1 MLILATGASMKSAS
15 AQGGVPVPKCG
26 GDTVRDKNGNC
37 VLTDAGREKYCQN
50 TYGPYSHY
58 DKSKKECIPREYC
71 QANYGPGYQY
81 DRSQN
86 MCIKTTSSNEQS
98 TQYGG
103 YSSWDKYCKAKYGSN
118 YGYVASKHQCVKGAS
133 GSYSGSSNK
142 NNCAAPYI
150 SISATRWDIAVIE
163 VDGIPYVQRTLTLTV
178 SHGNHRVHIVGL
190 NWSQEQVGEWGPRD
204 GYVDYCKPWKIT
216 VS

>member
-1 MLILATGASMKSAS
+1 MLVLATAASMKSVS
-15 AQGGVPVPKCG
+15 AQGGVPPPKCG
-26 GDTVRDKNGNC
+26 GDTVRDKYGNC
-37 VLTDAGREKYCQN
+37 VRTDAGWEKYCQK

-58 DKSKKECIPREYC
+58 DKSKKECYPREYC

-81 DRSQN
+81 DRSQDK
-86 MCIKTTSSNEQS
+86 CIKTSSDNKQS
-98 TQYGG
+98 TKYGG
-103 YSSWDKYCKAKYGSN
+103 YSSWDKYCKAKFGSK
-118 YGYVASKHQCVKGAS
+118 YGYDAATNKCVTS
-133 GSYSGSSNK
+133 TNK

-150 SISATRWDIAVIE
+150 SIQATRWNIAVIE

-178 SHGNHRVHIVGL
+178 SPGYHRVHVIGL
-190 NWSQEQVGEWGPRD
+190 NWDQEQVGEWGPRD